1 MRFKPVVY
9 LSARWVTMDY
19 SNTTCLNV
27 TETIVLYPAHQLKLS
42 TLQGNIIAIYLTVVG
57 KFLTSC
63 YTPKKL
69 IIYGRV
75 MRYSIFLISSSNS
88 RFLNNRYLISIT
100 RLRFPLVLIW
110 FVLGFFLFFF
120 LNCLFLRGKFMAV
133 FGCFAF

>member
-1 MRFKPVVY
+1 
-9 LSARWVTMDY
+9 MDY

-75 MRYSIFLISSSNS
+75 MRYSIF
-88 RFLNNRYLISIT
+88 
-100 RLRFPLVLIW
+100 
-110 FVLGFFLFFF
+110 FLFH
-120 LNCLFLRGKFMAV
+120 LQILGS
-133 FGCFAF
+133 

>member
-9 LSARWVTMDY
+9 LSERRVTMDY

-75 MRYSIFLISSSNS
+75 MRYSIFFNFI
-88 RFLNNRYLISIT
+88 F
-100 RLRFPLVLIW
+100 
-110 FVLGFFLFFF
+110 
-120 LNCLFLRGKFMAV
+120 KF
-133 FGCFAF
+133 